1 MTMLS
6 INHYI
11 APAGYPLA
19 KFLGEAAAAGAGSV
33 GLSERALSEADLSSL
48 KRMLRERGLGV
59 TSVNSA
65 GFFLWADSERVQQQL
80 SINATLLEAAA
91 ELSADTLVVIGGG
104 LHDMGPQDVVSTL
117 ARARNTFEA
126 ELPALIEAAGRYGVR
141 LGIEPMHPLRIFTK
155 GTLNTLSQTA
165 ALCDRFP
172 GLGVVL
178 DLFHSWWEPELE
190 TALARLADRLTLVQ
204 LCGVTQPR
212 QPDVLPKR
220 CAMRDGV
227 VDIRGIF
234 RLLQKSGY
242 RGRFEFELFAQDLDG
257 RNVSDVIKMATV
269 DFSHLSSGVV
279 PKTIVA
285 EPLAG

>member
-11 APAGYPLA
+11 APAGYPLS
-19 KFLGEAAAAGAGSV
+19 KFLDEAAAAGAGSV

-59 TSVNSA
+59 TSINSA
-65 GFFLWADSERVQQQL
+65 GFFLWADPEHAQQQR

-104 LHDMGPQDVVSTL
+104 LHDMGPQDAVSAL
-117 ARARNTFEA
+117 GRARNTFEA

-155 GTLNTLSQTA
+155 GTLNTLSQAA

-190 TALARLADRLTLVQ
+190 ALLARLADRFTLVQ
-204 LCGVTQPR
+204 LCGVMQPR
-212 QPDVLPKR
+212 QQTDVLPKR
-220 CAMRDGV
+220 CLLNEGV
-227 VDIRGIF
+227 VDIGAI
-234 RLLQKSGY
+234 LGVLQRSGY
-242 RGRFEFELFAQDLDG
+242 RGRYEFELFAQDLDG
-257 RNVSDVIKMATV
+257 RHVDGVMQAATAEFTRLNTV
-269 DFSHLSSGVV
+269 DRPVV
-279 PKTIVA
+279 QTSVRT
-285 EPLAG
+285 